1 MTGPGYGYPAD
12 AARLF
17 YGADAVHVPAWL
29 VVQDAGLGTVSFVGS
44 SMTPGV
50 TNPLRYGAP
59 HWTRGTPDDVY
70 WPHHL
75 VVGEIIVRPHVAVVT
90 RALRGMGV
98 GQMLTNL
105 PDLPDL
111 IEGGAGR
118 LVVGDSARLAAIT
131 DRARRGAWR
140 QDGGRP

>member
-1 MTGPGYGYPAD
+1 LTGYPAD

-17 YGADAVHVPAWL
+17 YGEHARHVPAWL
-29 VVQDAGLGTVSFVGS
+29 VVQDACLDTVSFVGS

-50 TNPLRYGAP
+50 PNPLRYGAP
-59 HWTRGTPDDVY
+59 AWTPGTPDGVY

-75 VVGEIIVRPHVAVVT
+75 IVGEIIVRPHVAIAT

-98 GQMLTNL
+98 GQMLTDL
-105 PDLPDL
+105 PDVPDL

-118 LVVGDSARLAAIT
+118 LVIGTSARLAEIT
-131 DRARRGAWR
+131 DRGRRAAWR
-140 QDGGRP
+140 DR